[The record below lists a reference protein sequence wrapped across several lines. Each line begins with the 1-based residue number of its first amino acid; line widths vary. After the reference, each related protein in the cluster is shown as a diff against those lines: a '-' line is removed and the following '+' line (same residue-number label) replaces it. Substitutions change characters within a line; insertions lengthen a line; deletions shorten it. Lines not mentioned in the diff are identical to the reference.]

1 MFLILR
7 QNNDI
12 LDFNLIDF
20 RFADVVYKQNCSK
33 SGKDSAV
40 LEIQKISSKYKAA
53 IAAAA
58 FMSIS

>member
-33 SGKDSAV
+33 SGKILLYLKFKKS
-40 LEIQKISSKYKAA
+40 LPNIKRP
-53 IAAAA
+53 
-58 FMSIS
+58 

>member
-7 QNNDI
+7 HDI

-20 RFADVVYKQNCSK
+20 RLDENGSKDFRIADVVYKQNCSK

-40 LEIQKISSKYKAA
+40 LEIQKISSN
-53 IAAAA
+53 
-58 FMSIS
+58 